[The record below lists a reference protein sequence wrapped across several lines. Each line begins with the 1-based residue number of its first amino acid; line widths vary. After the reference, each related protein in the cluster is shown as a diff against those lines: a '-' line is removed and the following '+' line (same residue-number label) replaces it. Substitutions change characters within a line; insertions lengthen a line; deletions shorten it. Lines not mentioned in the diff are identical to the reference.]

1 MHNGEDSGPREAP
14 KLVAGHYLQICH
26 PRVEGPQ
33 HRALVDN
40 SEDPCNTST
49 ALAPSFGMAP
59 IQKLFLPMDGGM
71 KHMKFPVIGG
81 GEVTRH
87 HR

>member
-1 MHNGEDSGPREAP
+1 MYNGEDSGPREAP
-14 KLVAGHYLQICH
+14 KLVAGHYLQRCH
-26 PRVEGPQ
+26 PRVEGSQ

-49 ALAPSFGMAP
+49 VNKVMELLLVTGK
-59 IQKLFLPMDGGM
+59 I
-71 KHMKFPVIGG
+71 PVDNKKDQAKNY
-81 GEVTRH
+81 V